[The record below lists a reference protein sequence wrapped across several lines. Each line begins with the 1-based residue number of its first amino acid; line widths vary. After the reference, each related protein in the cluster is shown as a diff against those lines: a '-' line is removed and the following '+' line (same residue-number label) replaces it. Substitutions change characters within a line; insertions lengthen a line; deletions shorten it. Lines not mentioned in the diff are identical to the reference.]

1 MNQQFFKA
9 SKNNSNLF
17 SHKTQKVL
25 NIQQGTRI
33 SCTDPAKLS
42 SPNPFL
48 ARSKHSVNKKVK
60 FNQQNN
66 YN

>member
-1 MNQQFFKA
+1 MKQQFFKA

-25 NIQQGTRI
+25 NIQQGTRM
-33 SCTDPAKLS
+33 SCIDPAKLS

-48 ARSKHSVNKKVK
+48 AFSEQKG
-60 FNQQNN
+60 
-66 YN
+66 